1 MRIEISTMK
10 GEIPR
15 LESHL
20 LPNEAASLA
29 FDCTYERGVVAPMR
43 SDQEH
48 GTLATLSPVTLFYY
62 AHSHWF
68 TFTQRVMYRT
78 KIIMDR
84 RQDNKLMSR
93 DYIGNLGVKGDWF

>member
-15 LESHL
+15 LEPHL

-29 FDCTYERGVVAPMR
+29 LDCTYERGVVAPMR

-48 GTLATLSPVTLFYY
+48 GTLATSVTGHAVLLCTLTLVYL
-62 AHSHWF
+62 HS
-68 TFTQRVMYRT
+68 TREC
-78 KIIMDR
+78 DC
-84 RQDNKLMSR
+84 
-93 DYIGNLGVKGDWF
+93 